1 MAPTRCLPGA
11 GSCSAPGRCWRGAGR
26 RSGRCKP
33 LGGLCGGSTAVPGG
47 RQTPGHSPCTCTLQ
61 LGTPGSGGAPGRG
74 GDGTLGWGMLGDGGQ
89 VRVRVMLRDGSCSV
103 RGCSGMGTFRD
114 GDAQGWG
121 MLRIAVRGCSG
132 MGVPCLGP
140 GARSGHSPVQHHSIR
155 QGADEQVR
163 VEVPI
168 HIHPPRECVPKSPHP
183 HTFPIQHLGTR
194 TAVTLGTVG
203 TPQPPSPPP
212 APYHSPEP
220 VSPQCPTCCHG
231 RCTPCHHHQMG
242 LPQPSLGGQKQ

>member
-1 MAPTRCLPGA
+1 MAPTRCPPGA

-103 RGCSGMGTFRD
+103 RGCSGMGMFRD
-114 GDAQGWG
+114 G
-121 MLRIAVRGCSG
+121 GCSG
-132 MGVPCLGP
+132 MGDVQGCSEGMLRDGGSLF
-140 GARSGHSPVQHHSIR
+140 GARCPQWALTCTAPQHQTRSRRAGRGRGSH
-155 QGADEQVR
+155 
-163 VEVPI
+163 P
-168 HIHPPRECVPKSPHP
+168 HPPPQRVRTQKSSPPHLPHP
-183 HTFPIQHLGTR
+183 APGDENSCDTGNSGDT
-194 TAVTLGTVG
+194 T
-203 TPQPPSPPP
+203 TPLPPPSPIPL
-212 APYHSPEP
+212 
-220 VSPQCPTCCHG
+220 T
-231 RCTPCHHHQMG
+231 
-242 LPQPSLGGQKQ
+242 

>member
-1 MAPTRCLPGA
+1 M
-11 GSCSAPGRCWRGAGR
+11 
-26 RSGRCKP
+26 
-33 LGGLCGGSTAVPGG
+33 PGG

-140 GARSGHSPVQHHSIR
+140 GARSGRSPVQHHSIR

-194 TAVTLGTVG
+194 TAVTLGTVR

-212 APYHSPEP
+212 QPHTTHLSRFHHNAQLAAMVDVHLAITIKWGSHSQVWEGRSSEGKAQQHKVGHQSPPPSPAAPH
-220 VSPQCPTCCHG
+220 PQSHPG
-231 RCTPCHHHQMG
+231 
-242 LPQPSLGGQKQ
+242 